1 MSEGGS
7 ESENTPCCVLLPAT
21 NNDKIK
27 TLLQVLHLFQAIF
40 KMKFHTLPNE
50 GDFWFRAQFLRKSVK
65 YRDTHP
71 NINPFHPE
79 TALI

>member
-1 MSEGGS
+1 MTFFTKYGPAHCDKNCRSEHQ
-7 ESENTPCCVLLPAT
+7 
-21 NNDKIK
+21 
-27 TLLQVLHLFQAIF
+27 TLFPLFGEGLGTRLSAV
-40 KMKFHTLPNE
+40 HAY
-50 GDFWFRAQFLRKSVK
+50 GDFWFWAQFLRKSVK